1 MIALRGPRSR
11 YLEGV
16 GHLVPALQAFLQH
29 SGADQSGGH
38 DQDDLHCFL
47 PQKGYD
53 RGSIWK
59 LIHFSSVISAMIVS
73 PL

>member
-1 MIALRGPRSR
+1 MYS
-11 YLEGV
+11 EGV

-29 SGADQSGGH
+29 SGANESGGH
-38 DQDDLHCFL
+38 DQGDLQCFL
-47 PQKGYD
+47 LQKGYD

>member
-11 YLEGV
+11 YSEGV
-16 GHLVPALQAFLQH
+16 GYFVPALRAFLQQ
-29 SGADQSGGH
+29 SRADESGGH
-38 DQDDLHCFL
+38 DQGDLQCFL